1 MSHIIQDF
9 QKWKKVNEQEAVPGR
24 EKSKG
29 ASGDKVVAIPVDK
42 TTLKLKLVNSTR
54 VIEGGKLT
62 PTGFTQ
68 LLNWI
73 KSQGDII
80 GYYTALNDLSTN
92 IVIYSIA
99 TDNDRK
105 QVIIFKIYSK
115 TQLNATEPG
124 KPGIPKE
131 LQFIRQDELP
141 AALGGSVLNVSG
153 VAASALT
160 KDTKTGTDTTIST
173 VTETGL
179 KLPIKAAAIVGSTD
193 ANLINFITGAYNK
206 AKTKVTG
213 SQLLAKV
220 KSEVQAGK
228 LDKGAQGFVKALNTA
243 FDIKDAKFG
252 EDIELD
258 ITQTLVNKLAGDLN
272 DFNAD
277 AFMSVTTFYTGDIK
291 VPEGGF
297 IEGIQKNAELKKFQ
311 DLLKTK
317 LATKLRDHATYQ
329 AFVKAGRKGFVG
341 NYGPLTHNL
350 VKLLKSI
357 TKNPPF
363 PNRDGSIIEPEFVS
377 LIQAIN
383 ESYYLGLDGSVIL
396 NESEFDF
403 SAASSIV
410 VGGSESGASVASSR
424 GTVKSKG
431 TAVALT
437 AKPKDFNVKAFQE
450 WLVNTKKESGWG
462 ASDIDGAWGPKT
474 SAAYAKYK
482 DTYKPSAAKSSSDTL
497 TQQYINLGNEIKR
510 FIETRDNFTG
520 FTGLTNDDEEGAWN
534 KIVFPKW
541 KSKWKPALLEI
552 KKKTDALP
560 KKTESDTLAIENLNK
575 NYARFTQMF
584 EGLGNNKRSMFKRI
598 FLLPGN
604 PVASFD
610 GNYYLKIWKA
620 SGGIVEIKIAMDF

>member
-9 QKWKKVNEQEAVPGR
+9 QKWKKINEQDDVPGR

-29 ASGDKVVAIPVDK
+29 ATGDKIVAIPVDK
-42 TTLKLKLVNSTR
+42 TTLKLKIVNSTR

-62 PTGFTQ
+62 TTGFTQ
-68 LLNWI
+68 LLSWI

-80 GYYTALNDLSTN
+80 GYYNALNDLATN

-115 TQLNATEPG
+115 TQLNSTEPG

-131 LQFIRQDELP
+131 IQFIRQDELP

-160 KDTKTGTDTTIST
+160 KDPKSVTDTNV
-173 VTETGL
+173 VTATGL
-179 KLPIKAAAIVGSTD
+179 KLPIKAAAVVGSTD
-193 ANLINFITGAYNK
+193 TNLINFITGAYNK
-206 AKTKVTG
+206 AKTKAAG
-213 SQLLAKV
+213 AKILAKV
-220 KSEVQAGK
+220 KTEVQAGK
-228 LDKGAQGFVKALNTA
+228 LDKGTESFIKALNAA
-243 FDIKDAKFG
+243 FDIKDAKFA
-252 EDIELD
+252 EDIETD
-258 ITQTLVNKLAGDLN
+258 ITQTLVTKLAGDLN
-272 DFNAD
+272 DFNAG
-277 AFMSVTTFYTGDIK
+277 AFTSSVTISTGDII

-297 IEGIQKNAELKKFQ
+297 IEGVQKNAELKKFQ

-317 LATKLRDHATYQ
+317 LATKLRDHSTYQ
-329 AFVKAGRKGFVG
+329 AFVKVGRKGFVG
-341 NYGPLTHNL
+341 NYGPTTHNL
-350 VKLLKSI
+350 VQLLKSI
-357 TKNPPF
+357 TKNPAF

-377 LIQAIN
+377 LIQAIS
-383 ESYYLGLDGSVIL
+383 ESYYLGLNGAILL

-403 SAASSIV
+403 GAASSIIP
-410 VGGSESGASVASSR
+410 GGGESSTSSVSSK
-424 GTVKSKG
+424 GTVKAKG
-431 TAVALT
+431 TVVAVV
-437 AKPKDFNVKAFQE
+437 AKPKDFNVKSFQE

-474 SAAYAKYK
+474 STAYTKYK
-482 DTYKPSAAKSSSDTL
+482 DTYKPGAAKSSADTL

-520 FTGLTNDDEEGAWN
+520 FTGLTNDDEQGAWS
-534 KIVFPKW
+534 KLVFPKW

-560 KKTESDTLAIENLNK
+560 KKTEADTLAIDNLNK
-575 NYARFTQMF
+575 NYARFTTMF
-584 EGLGNNKRSMFKRI
+584 QGTANSKSSLFEKMF
-598 FLLPGN
+598 LNPGN
-604 PVASFD
+604 SVISFD